1 MVCPSV
7 ALTLAV
13 RNQRPSVLLA
23 SACSSHLLPASK
35 APSMRALNLLA
46 VFVVSSLA
54 SAQAPGD
61 LLWSAQLSGTMRASP
76 VVGPDGSVYAA
87 TFQDG
92 GRLYR
97 LDGPTGA
104 ILVERD
110 LPGTVEVSSS
120 AGPTPRPC
128 SGVTTASTWASSRT
142 RTTRPT
148 GSSKPGSATQG
159 VEGPTLT

>member
-1 MVCPSV
+1 
-7 ALTLAV
+7 
-13 RNQRPSVLLA
+13 
-23 SACSSHLLPASK
+23 
-35 APSMRALNLLA
+35 MRALNLLA
-46 VFVVSSLA
+46 VLVVSSLA

-110 LPGTVEVSSS
+110 LPGTVEVSV
-120 AGPTPRPC
+120 GQGDNGLIYLNTLRTPTAN
-128 SGVTTASTWASSRT
+128 GQAADAVAA
-142 RTTRPT
+142 
-148 GSSKPGSATQG
+148 A
-159 VEGPTLT
+159 